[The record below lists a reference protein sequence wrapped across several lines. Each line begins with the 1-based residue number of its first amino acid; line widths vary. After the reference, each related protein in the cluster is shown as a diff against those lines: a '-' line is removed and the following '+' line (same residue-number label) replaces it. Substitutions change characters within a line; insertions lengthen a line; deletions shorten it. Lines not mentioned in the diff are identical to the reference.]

1 MRIGAST
8 NRREQSY
15 FVALV
20 KWGVELGVLVV
31 DGHGDVLPE
40 WQVVGAAVMKDREQ
54 VGDGG
59 GIGKFN
65 DVAIAVEEILED
77 TEVEHVDS
85 HMGMV
90 STSRGK
96 GLRRWAAIGVSICH
110 LPL

>member
-1 MRIGAST
+1 MRIGASADGW
-8 NRREQSY
+8 EQGY

-20 KWGVELGVLVV
+20 KRCVELGVLVV

-77 TEVEHVDS
+77 AEVEHVDS
-85 HMGMV
+85 HLAMV
-90 STSRGK
+90 TTQ
-96 GLRRWAAIGVSICH
+96 
-110 LPL
+110 